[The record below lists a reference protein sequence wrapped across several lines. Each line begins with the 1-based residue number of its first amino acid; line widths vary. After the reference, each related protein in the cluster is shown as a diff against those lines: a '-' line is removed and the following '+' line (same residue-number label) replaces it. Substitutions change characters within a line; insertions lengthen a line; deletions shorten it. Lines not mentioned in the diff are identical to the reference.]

1 LHDKVPEAA
10 LPKMRTRENN
20 RKKERRDKIRVA
32 IDSGSPENEKTDDV
46 CEEESFGTLDTL

>member
-1 LHDKVPEAA
+1 MERLHDKVPEAA

-32 IDSGSPENEKTDDV
+32 IDSGSPENEKD
-46 CEEESFGTLDTL
+46 